1 MTARQMAFNHIMSR
15 AKIEVEYLY
24 TMIIN
29 N

>member
-1 MTARQMAFNHIMSR
+1 MTAKQMAFNYIIF
-15 AKIEVEYLY
+15 KTKVEVEYLY

>member
-1 MTARQMAFNHIMSR
+1 MIVKQMAFNYIMSR
-15 AKIEVEYLY
+15 VKIEVEYLY